1 MTKSIESIKS
11 LRAGLIKI
19 TGELSTE
26 QLNEV
31 PPGFN
36 NNIIWNMGHI
46 IVAQQR
52 LCYRRSGLDLKID
65 ESFFLKYKPDTKPE
79 EFVDQNEIEN
89 IKTLMLSTLGELET
103 DYGNKLFKNYPTF
116 TTRYGIELSS
126 IEDAIDFLPFHDG
139 LHMGYVMALKRLVSK

>member
-1 MTKSIESIKS
+1 
-11 LRAGLIKI
+11 
-19 TGELSTE
+19 
-26 QLNEV
+26 
-31 PPGFN
+31 
-36 NNIIWNMGHI
+36 MGHI
-46 IVAQQR
+46 IVAQQG

-65 ESFFLKYKPDTKPE
+65 ECFFLKYKPDTKPE

-103 DYGNKLFKNYPTF
+103 DYSNKLFKNYPTF